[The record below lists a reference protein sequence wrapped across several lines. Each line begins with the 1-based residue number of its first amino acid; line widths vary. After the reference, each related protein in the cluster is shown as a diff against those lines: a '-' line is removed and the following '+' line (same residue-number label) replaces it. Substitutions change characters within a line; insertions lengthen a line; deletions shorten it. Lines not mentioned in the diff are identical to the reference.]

1 MIRVVFLM
9 CPTETM
15 TNVHMHAVKA
25 NTVAIRLVQSSV
37 VVITTFHSVGTTQ
50 RDTTPVRMRGPRS
63 YAGADSGVHT
73 VPGVTRRRFRSQPP

>member
-25 NTVAIRLVQSSV
+25 NTIAIRLVQSSV
-37 VVITTFHSVGTTQ
+37 VVITTFHSVGTL
-50 RDTTPVRMRGPRS
+50 
-63 YAGADSGVHT
+63 SGSEFVYRCDRPHLQDWQFGLT
-73 VPGVTRRRFRSQPP
+73 VS